1 MNMTNASDRTQR
13 TAGLFSG
20 QNYRGGVLVVD
31 DEPDIRKTVRIALEK
46 LEYYVVEAEDGQQAI
61 NLLNEGEHP
70 MVIDVIITD
79 IRMPKVNGTEAID
92 YFQQEYPSVPLIV
105 LTGFPDLELAMQLIK
120 RGVTDYLVKPV
131 EREKLLSAVA
141 DAIASRHIDWF
152 S

>member
-79 IRMPKVNGTEAID
+79 IRVPKVNGTEAID